1 MSGLLCFF
9 SRAPTNPRI
18 LHWLELLDEQR
29 AALDDGLPMR
39 SEDSS
44 DDGNGEDGESQGSE
58 EELGPLED
66 EMWKWSGAEERLEG
80 TQQGEVY
87 FFLWKYMR
95 NKS

>member
-1 MSGLLCFF
+1 M
-9 SRAPTNPRI
+9 
-18 LHWLELLDEQR
+18 ELLDEQR

-66 EMWKWSGAEERLEG
+66 EM
-80 TQQGEVY
+80 
-87 FFLWKYMR
+87 
-95 NKS
+95 